1 MIVEEAPAVE
11 PEPEPDSNSELG
23 VGVVPW
29 LVSARS
35 EGGLRAQAGGLLSH
49 FEGARAVDPVNVGWS
64 LLTGRAGLEHRA
76 VVLGD
81 ERQGS
86 MEGLEALAQGRP
98 AANVVCGAVGGGDG
112 RVVLV
117 FPGQGSQWMGMGVEL
132 LDSSPVFAARR
143 GAARFAE
150 CGRALA
156 PFVDWSQV
164 EALRGVEGAPSLDR
178 VDVVQPVSWAVM
190 VAVALPLVEIEARLA
205 RWDGRMSVAAV
216 NGPSS
221 VVVAGDPGALEELV
235 ARCVAEG
242 VTARMIPVDYASHT
256 SQVGLIRDD
265 LVEVLAGLKP
275 GAAQVPFF
283 FTVEGRR
290 LDAGELDGGYWYR
303 NLRETVR
310 FEEAIRALAADGFGC
325 LWR

>member
-1 MIVEEAPAVE
+1 M
-11 PEPEPDSNSELG
+11 
-23 VGVVPW
+23 
-29 LVSARS
+29 
-35 EGGLRAQAGGLLSH
+35 
-49 FEGARAVDPVNVGWS
+49 
-64 LLTGRAGLEHRA
+64 
-76 VVLGD
+76 
-81 ERQGS
+81 
-86 MEGLEALAQGRP
+86 
-98 AANVVCGAVGGGDG
+98 
-112 RVVLV
+112 
-117 FPGQGSQWMGMGVEL
+117 
-132 LDSSPVFAARR
+132 
-143 GAARFAE
+143 
-150 CGRALA
+150 A

-178 VDVVQPVSWAVM
+178 VEVVQPVSWAVM

-283 FTVEGRR
+283 SRWRGGGWMPGSWTAVTGIGICGRPCGSR
-290 LDAGELDGGYWYR
+290 RRSAPWPPMGSGVCGGKRTSGVDDGGGG
-303 NLRETVR
+303 N
-310 FEEAIRALAADGFGC
+310 A
-325 LWR
+325 